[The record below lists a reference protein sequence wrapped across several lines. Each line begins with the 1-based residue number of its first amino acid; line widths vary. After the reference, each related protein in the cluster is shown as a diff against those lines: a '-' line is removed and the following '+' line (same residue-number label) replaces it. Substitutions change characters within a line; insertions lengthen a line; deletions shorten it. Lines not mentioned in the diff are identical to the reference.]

1 VRVKRTKG
9 IRIKLKNLIKISKI
23 RERMNPP
30 IPLVMRII
38 IIFDWRMEFCIISL
52 GIKNFIQ
59 KSIGGQIILNSH
71 WFLKDEEAMNW
82 KGRFLQLP
90 WDKVESRRRG
100 LENLGGEEFLVT
112 SFYVIFL
119 QKLEG

>member
-1 VRVKRTKG
+1 
-9 IRIKLKNLIKISKI
+9 
-23 RERMNPP
+23 MNPP